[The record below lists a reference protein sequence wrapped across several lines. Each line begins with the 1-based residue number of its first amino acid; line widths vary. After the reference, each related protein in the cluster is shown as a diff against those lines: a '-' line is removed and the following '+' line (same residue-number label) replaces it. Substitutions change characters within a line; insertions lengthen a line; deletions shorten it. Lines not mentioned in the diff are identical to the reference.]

1 VQYLV
6 KIGSDKVRWALCGHV
21 TTQPSYFLF
30 NNPTTVSNT
39 QTFSFLAQK
48 LFVSLKYPSSIE
60 EG

>member
-6 KIGSDKVRWALCGHV
+6 KIDSGNVRWVLHNHG
-21 TTQPSYFLF
+21 YFLF